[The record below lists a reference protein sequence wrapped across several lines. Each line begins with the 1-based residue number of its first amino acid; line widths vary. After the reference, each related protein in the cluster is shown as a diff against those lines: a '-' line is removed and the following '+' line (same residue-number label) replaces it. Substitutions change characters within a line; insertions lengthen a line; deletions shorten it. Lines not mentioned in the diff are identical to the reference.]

1 MTPNAACHILSA
13 GFSFHRKPF
22 HMSRSEGVQY
32 YLLRLQTEGRSRT
45 MDWRS
50 HHYCRERQSDAV
62 RTDRSLLL
70 EYRQGGLPGRQTAD

>member
-1 MTPNAACHILSA
+1 MTTSAACHILSA

-45 MDWRS
+45 RRTEPLRPLRAVISCCS
-50 HHYCRERQSDAV
+50 HRM
-62 RTDRSLLL
+62 T
-70 EYRQGGLPGRQTAD
+70 PTT